1 MQAECINSNFYV
13 HITPGTGIFKGK
25 EKESKQQ
32 SWKVRKDIDP
42 CDVYGSL
49 VQQPKQPNRPPNGHT
64 VTLLRFIWSNVF
76 TYYSCGEKF
85 YHQAYPDAL
94 GDLILV
100 LKTKR
105 VFDNP
110 ATHERTHKIITLVM
124 FVIILSLNV
133 FLHMIAALPFN
144 LKKKL
149 KCVLKRCLIT
159 LSSACIILWSSWKK
173 IFLALGNY
181 WMVPL
186 RGYKNKMKLV

>member
-49 VQQPKQPNRPPNGHT
+49 VQQPKQPNRPPNGHI

-110 ATHERTHKIITLVM
+110 ATHERTQSNKISNAYYH
-124 FVIILSLNV
+124 FK
-133 FLHMIAALPFN
+133 F
-144 LKKKL
+144 
-149 KCVLKRCLIT
+149 
-159 LSSACIILWSSWKK
+159 ACI
-173 IFLALGNY
+173 FVHDRCFALQ
-181 WMVPL
+181 L
-186 RGYKNKMKLV
+186 IQI